1 MSAAGAS
8 GSRVEAPGRL
18 LTPQMRAS
26 LIAVFLTFGN
36 LYMVIGVIPI
46 AVRQATGHDSETGLV
61 TAALAFA
68 TIVTNLLTP
77 GLMSRRSPAR
87 LLGES
92 LLVASAGT
100 AILAAWDGS
109 FPLLLAG
116 GTLQGL
122 GLGVSLVI
130 GVSLITSLAPPG
142 RRTLAV
148 GIYGVAAG
156 MPAVLGPPFALW
168 LLSAFGL
175 RTALGVA
182 CGLGLLA
189 VAASTAVRG
198 GTGVEPTPT
207 HGFRA
212 ALRSPTVVA
221 LFGSFALVTFTF
233 GALLTVIPLSLP
245 RVGLTSA
252 ATFLLVFGAARLLAR
267 PGIGVIGAR
276 VTNERLYLPGLLSAL
291 AGAAL
296 LAESRAAVSLFI
308 AAVLLGLGFGAF
320 MSASYIGMLEG
331 IARRDDAVVSSLWN
345 FAFDG
350 GVGCGAIAA
359 GALAGAFGYGFV
371 RWLMPV
377 TMTLATIV
385 IVITSR
391 PRSRGSR
398 PAPEAGPLRDGQGV

>member
-252 ATFLLVFGAARLLAR
+252 AT
-267 PGIGVIGAR
+267 GVIGAR